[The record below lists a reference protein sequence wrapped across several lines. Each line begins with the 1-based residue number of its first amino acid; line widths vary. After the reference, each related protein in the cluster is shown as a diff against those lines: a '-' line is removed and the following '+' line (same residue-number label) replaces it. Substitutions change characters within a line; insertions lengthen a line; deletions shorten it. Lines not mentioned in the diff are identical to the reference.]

1 MDLAA
6 GSAPEGRA
14 ERGGGQGAGAG
25 TARRSPVALTEAI
38 RRGRRAAVVIN
49 ARSRRGARHFPAS
62 CQELKAAGFRLVGT
76 YGVRS
81 YEELKSGLVEAVGL
95 HPDLLVVG
103 GGDGTLSEA
112 VRHLAHR
119 DVALGV
125 LALGTTNNFARNLGV
140 PMDPVEAVGLLAR
153 GRVVDVDLGRVGDHL
168 FANMVSLG
176 LSSEVAAR
184 VPARLKRLVGRAAYP
199 LTAAARLPVH
209 RPFRAR
215 LVVGGDSH
223 DLRTHQLNIANGNFH
238 AGMPISRDGT
248 ADDQLLLVYALG
260 GASRAAL
267 IGATAH
273 HALRGRHRPMTA
285 PPFLVTDDLWLET
298 DPVLP
303 IDVDGEVVGHT
314 PTRVTLAPQALRV
327 MVQAGAGLD
336 ADPRI

>member
-6 GSAPEGRA
+6 GPAPEGRA
-14 ERGGGQGAGAG
+14 ERGGGPGAG
-25 TARRSPVALTEAI
+25 TARRNPAALTEAI
-38 RRGRRAAVVIN
+38 HRGRRAAVVIN
-49 ARSRRGARHFPAS
+49 ARSRRGARHFTAS
-62 CQELKAAGFRLVGT
+62 CRELKAAGFRLIGT
-76 YGVRS
+76 HGVRS
-81 YEELKSGLVEAVGL
+81 YEELKAGLADAVGL

-125 LALGTTNNFARNLGV
+125 LPLGTTNNFARNLGI
-140 PMDPVEAVGLLAR
+140 PMDPAEAVGLLAR
-153 GRVVDVDLGRVGDHL
+153 GRVVDVDLGRVGEHL
-168 FANMVSLG
+168 FANMVSFG

-184 VPARLKRLVGRAAYP
+184 VPAGLKRVMGRSAYS
-199 LTAAARLPVH
+199 LTAAARLPAH
-209 RPFRAR
+209 QPFRAR
-215 LVVGGDSH
+215 LVVGEDSH

-267 IGATAH
+267 IGAIAQ
-273 HALRGRHRPMTA
+273 HALRGRHRPMTS

-327 MVQAGAGLD
+327 MAGAG
-336 ADPRI
+336 ADLAD